1 MVPNIL
7 PSSTDHHI
15 SYHITLC
22 VAAFFLY
29 PLCTLCVYIC
39 YTYVYNI
46 CCCCYCSACC
56 ILFWFFFIFRV
67 VVFQYVPSSSKQHN
81 IQQRPCVFVYR
92 CGEERREF
100 VFVSAPMLCFLWM
113 CILFMK
119 RKEKAHMH
127 TRKRDT
133 HITNTY
139 SRSQEPRYRFDFYSS
154 VWLKP
159 ETFAF
164 FLSFFSRVY
173 FCRR

>member
-56 ILFWFFFIFRV
+56 ILFWFFSFFVLLFFNMFQAVRSSTTFSSVHVYLYIDV
-67 VVFQYVPSSSKQHN
+67 VKREENLCLY
-81 IQQRPCVFVYR
+81 RLRCCVFFECAFYLWKGKKR
-92 CGEERREF
+92 HSCTQEREIH
-100 VFVSAPMLCFLWM
+100 
-113 CILFMK
+113 ILQI
-119 RKEKAHMH
+119 H
-127 TRKRDT
+127 TVEAKNQDIDLIFT
-133 HITNTY
+133 VQ
-139 SRSQEPRYRFDFYSS
+139 SD
-154 VWLKP
+154 
-159 ETFAF
+159 
-164 FLSFFSRVY
+164 
-173 FCRR
+173 